1 MTVLFSEEMIAERTA
16 ETMPKETEYTE
27 VERFKRKG
35 RSVVIRTDGDRT
47 EIVIDGEP
55 HEIRF
60 LDNGRPWTEA
70 YVNVM
75 ASSVRDLA
83 ERWIDFQVAQ
93 DKHWA
98 KVDERHRAD
107 GTDKTDAEENE
118 GGDR

>member
-1 MTVLFSEEMIAERTA
+1 
-16 ETMPKETEYTE
+16 MPEKSEYTE

-35 RSVVIRTDGDRT
+35 RNVVVRTIKART
-47 EIVIDGEP
+47 EIVIDGEA
-55 HEIRF
+55 HEVKF
-60 LDNGRPWTEA
+60 LDNGRPWTDA

-83 ERWIDFQVAQ
+83 ERWIDFQAAQ

-98 KVDERHRAD
+98 EVDERRRAD
-107 GTDKTDAEENE
+107 ERETTDDDENE